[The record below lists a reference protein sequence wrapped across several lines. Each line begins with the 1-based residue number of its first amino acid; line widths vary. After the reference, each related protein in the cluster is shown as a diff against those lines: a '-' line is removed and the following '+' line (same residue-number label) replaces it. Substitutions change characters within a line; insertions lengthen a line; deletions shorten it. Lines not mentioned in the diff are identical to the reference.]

1 MNILLANMAK
11 MVNDSGGLS
20 KVTCAFANE
29 MAQKGHNVTLIYSDD
44 KEGDFF
50 FPVDE
55 RVRCH
60 NLRHFQGHH
69 HIFPLSYKVKREV
82 LRAFDGRRGRAVNNA
97 FTRKYLANHVNTIL
111 KQVHPDVIIASQP
124 AATEIFISVLNTD
137 IPVITM
143 SHGNPEDY
151 FHSYPQEEIP
161 GISRSAACQVL
172 LPSFVEPL
180 ISRYPDLK
188 TVVIGNVVPQYEE
201 QADLCREK
209 DVYKIVTIGRFVK
222 NHKRPH
228 LLIEAFAKLAE
239 EFPEWQVELWGAE
252 DTKKYTVYLKSL
264 ITKYQLES
272 RVFLKGTTRN
282 VAKVLVDADIFVFP
296 SAYEGFGLTMAE
308 AMSMGVPVIGY
319 KNCVAVNEIIHD
331 GENGFLADDGVEPL
345 AEKMRLLMEDVA
357 LRAKMGQ
364 AARRSM
370 KQYSADKIWG
380 AWEKL
385 IHEVSRCMRD
395 DC

>member
-29 MAQKGHNVTLIYSDD
+29 MARKGHNVTLIYSDD
-44 KEGDFF
+44 KEGEFF
-50 FPVDE
+50 FPVDAK
-55 RVRCH
+55 VVCY
-60 NLRHFQGHH
+60 NLRHFQGNHN
-69 HIFPLSYKVKREV
+69 IFPLSYKIKREV
-82 LRAFDGRRGRAVNNA
+82 FRAFDGRRGRAVNNA
-97 FTRKYLANHVNTIL
+97 FTRKYLSGHVDTIL

-124 AATEIFISVLNTD
+124 AATEIFISVLNTN

-172 LPSFVEPL
+172 LPSFAEPL
-180 ISRYPDLK
+180 TSRYPDLK

-201 QADLCREK
+201 QANLHKEK
-209 DVYKIVTIGRFVK
+209 DTYKIITIGRLVK

-228 LLIEAFAKLAE
+228 ILIEAFSKRADS
-239 EFPEWQVELWGAE
+239 FPNGQVELWGAE
-252 DTKKYTVYLKSL
+252 DTKKYTAYLKAL
-264 ITKYQLES
+264 VTRYHLEN
-272 RVFLKGTTRN
+272 RVFFKGTTRN
-282 VAKVLVDADIFVFP
+282 VAKVLVNGDIFIFP

-308 AMSMGVPVIGY
+308 AMSMGLPAIGY

-331 GENGFLADDGVEPL
+331 GENGFLADDGIEPL
-345 AEKMRLLMEDVA
+345 AEKMRLLMEDSE
-357 LRAKMGQ
+357 LRARMGQ

-380 AWEKL
+380 AWEDL
-385 IHEVSRCMRD
+385 LHEVVRD
-395 DC
+395 V